1 MAIKVGDRLP
11 DGTLMELGPTGPAPI
26 NVAEVTKGK
35 KIAIFGIPG
44 AFTPT

>member
-11 DGTLMELGPTGPAPI
+11 DGTLMELGPSGPAPHS
-26 NVAEVTKGK
+26 VAEITRGK
-35 KIAIFGIPG
+35 KIAVFGLPG